1 MKLAIVGTGIA
12 GMTAAH
18 VLHRDHDLTI
28 FEAGAYI
35 GGHTNTVDVDL
46 QGTTYAIDTGLSY
59 STTGPTRIS
68 WPCWIAWVWP
78 HSRAT

>member
-1 MKLAIVGTGIA
+1 MKLSIVGTGIA

-35 GGHTNTVDVDL
+35 GGHTNT
-46 QGTTYAIDTGLSY
+46 
-59 STTGPTRIS
+59 
-68 WPCWIAWVWP
+68 
-78 HSRAT
+78 